1 MLEWV
6 FLRNVKYLVCPI
18 SAALSWPLTMRRAQ
32 AILVIVALLA
42 TPLALLARSAAGS
55 MSGCAGMCCPTHGSP
70 CRSRTS
76 RKNAVPSRRS
86 SAMSFE
92 CTMTSGHHGIDYG
105 LIVPVAPTAPSAI
118 TSVGTPDV
126 TVRLLHSDSR
136 SCILWFSFYS
146 VSTSA
151 TLALVSLIA

>member
-55 MSGCAGMCCPTHGSP
+55 MSGCAGMCCPTHGGHAARVLHEKML
-70 CRSRTS
+70 CHHGE
-76 RKNAVPSRRS
+76 AGHL
-86 SAMSFE
+86 FE
-92 CTMTSGHHGIDYG
+92 CSMTPGHHGIDYG
-105 LIVPVAPTAPSAI
+105 LISTVAPTTPSAV
-118 TSVGTPDV
+118 TSFGAPDV
-126 TVRLLHSDSR
+126 HRAFASEYREAATSRFLSTPLQPPRL
-136 SCILWFSFYS
+136 
-146 VSTSA
+146 
-151 TLALVSLIA
+151 